1 MTYDERTLLWVTSTY
16 VFFDALP
23 KIEATLCRVWNMLN

>member
-1 MTYDERTLLWVTSTY
+1 MTYDERTMLWITATY

-23 KIEATLCRVWNMLN
+23 KVESFTARIWNWLN